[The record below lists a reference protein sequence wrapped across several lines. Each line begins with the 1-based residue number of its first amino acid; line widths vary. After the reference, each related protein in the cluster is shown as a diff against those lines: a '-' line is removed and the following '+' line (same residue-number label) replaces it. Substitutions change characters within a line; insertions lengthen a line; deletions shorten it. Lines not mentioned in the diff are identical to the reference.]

1 MTNLTTIEQLDNN
14 NPSLSSASAN
24 WGQVYQKYISINL
37 SSDQLMKGAYDAYNL
52 LTAGKLSSFQGKAIT
67 AINTLISNQKS
78 LASDLNKTV
87 TNLNKFFYSLKDKE
101 DVSIAEG
108 DTISSKFTLS
118 FPADESGAASARTTY
133 DLSKDV
139 TIPLVNQGTP
149 GLLKFSDFTKFT
161 KVTSL
166 FNTENASASSLCTLS
181 FPASDDDTQ
190 NSTKYNLSTSATIPL
205 ASGTTPGLIRGA
217 DFTKF
222 TKVANLFDTVST
234 SASSNYTLSFPSND
248 NGTTTSYDL
257 SDSVSINFVTA
268 SNPGLLKG
276 SDYNK
281 FSKVSDKFTSSVSS
295 WKANSANDLAS
306 DASSMDVIVYKI
318 NRLQQQVNT
327 LTGVINGLFSGD
339 ANYVLTELHV
349 GSIVFATPTTKP
361 PVVPDDSGFIK
372 PDIVKLS

>member
-1 MTNLTTIEQLDNN
+1 MTGLTPIEQLKNN
-14 NPSLSSASAN
+14 TPSLSPASAN
-24 WGQVYQKYISINL
+24 WGKVYQNYISINL
-37 SSDQLMKGAYDAYNL
+37 SSDQLMKGTYDAYNL
-52 LTAGKLSSFQGKAIT
+52 LTAGKLSDFQNKAIT
-67 AINTLISNQKS
+67 AIDDLIANQGI
-78 LASDLNKTV
+78 LARDLNKTV
-87 TNLNKFFYSLKDKE
+87 TNLNKFFYSLKDRE
-101 DVSIAEG
+101 FVSIAEG
-108 DTISSKFTLS
+108 DAISSKFALS
-118 FPADESGAASARTTY
+118 FPADDSGVAAASTTY
-133 DLSKDV
+133 DLSKNV
-139 TIPLVNQGTP
+139 TIPLVDQGTP
-149 GLLKFSDFTKFT
+149 GLLKFSDFTKFN

-181 FPASDDDTQ
+181 FPSNDNGSINTY
-190 NSTKYNLSTSATIPL
+190 YNLSSNVTIPFV
-205 ASGTTPGLIRGA
+205 SSNTPGLLKGS
-217 DFTKF
+217 DYTTFS
-222 TKVANLFDTVST
+222 KVINLFDTVST
-234 SASSNYTLSFPSND
+234 PTSSKNTLSFPSND

-306 DASSMDVIVYKI
+306 DASSMDIIVYKI

-339 ANYVLTELHV
+339 ANYVLTKLHV
-349 GSIVFATPTTKP
+349 GSFVFATPATTNP

>member
-1 MTNLTTIEQLDNN
+1 MTDLTPITQLDSN
-14 NPSLSSASAN
+14 NPSLSPASAN
-24 WGQVYQKYISINL
+24 WGKVYQKYISTNL
-37 SSDQLMKGAYDAYNL
+37 SSEQLARGAYDAYNL
-52 LTAGKLSSFQGKAIT
+52 LSAGNLSSFQSNAIT
-67 AINTLISNQKS
+67 AINTLISNQGI
-78 LASDLNKTV
+78 LARDLNKTV

-118 FPADESGAASARTTY
+118 FPADDSGASSTTY
-133 DLSKDV
+133 DLSENV
-139 TIPLVNQGTP
+139 AIPLVDQGTP
-149 GLLKFSDFTKFT
+149 GLLKFSDFTKFN

-166 FNTENASASSLCTLS
+166 FNTENDSASSLRSLS
-181 FPASDDDTQ
+181 FPSNDDGTET
-190 NSTKYNLSTSATIPL
+190 SYNLSSNVTIPL
-205 ASGTTPGLIRGA
+205 ASGTTPGLIKGA

-234 SASSNYTLSFPSND
+234 SASSKYTLSFPSND

-268 SNPGLLKG
+268 DNPGLLKG

-281 FSKVSDKFTSSVSS
+281 FSKVSDKFTPSITDDS
-295 WKANSANDLAS
+295 WKADSANDLAAN
-306 DASSMDVIVYKI
+306 ASSMDVLVYKI

-339 ANYVLTELHV
+339 ASYVLTKLHV
-349 GSIVFATPTTKP
+349 ESIVFASPTTTNP
-361 PVVPDDSGFIK
+361 PVVPDNSGFIK